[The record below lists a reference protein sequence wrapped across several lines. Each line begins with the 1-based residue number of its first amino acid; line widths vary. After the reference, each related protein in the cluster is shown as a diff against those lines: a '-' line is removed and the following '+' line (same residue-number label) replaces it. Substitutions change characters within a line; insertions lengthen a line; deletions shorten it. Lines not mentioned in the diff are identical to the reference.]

1 MQETWKPITG
11 AEGRYEVSDL
21 GRIRSLDREVG
32 HRWGGIAVKRGKVLK
47 PRRDKDGYLFVTI
60 CTGGVAVGVKVHRV
74 VAAHFLPPSDL
85 PEVNHLDFDKANNAA
100 TNLEWTSRKGNHEHA
115 SAGGRFR
122 ATSNPN
128 RAKKLSPE
136 AASAIRAARSE
147 GMTFAAIG
155 AKFGI
160 SAPTALKVARGEIW

>member
-11 AEGRYEVSDL
+11 HEGRYEVSDL

-47 PRRDKDGYLFVTI
+47 PRREKNGYLFVTLW
-60 CTGGVAVGVKVHRV
+60 TGGVAVSVKVHRV

-85 PEVNHLDFDKANNAA
+85 PEVNRLDFDKANNTA
-100 TNLEWTSRKGNHEHA
+100 TNLEWISRRGNQEHA

-155 AKFGI
+155 AKFGV
-160 SAPTALKVARGEIW
+160 SAPTALRVVRGEIW